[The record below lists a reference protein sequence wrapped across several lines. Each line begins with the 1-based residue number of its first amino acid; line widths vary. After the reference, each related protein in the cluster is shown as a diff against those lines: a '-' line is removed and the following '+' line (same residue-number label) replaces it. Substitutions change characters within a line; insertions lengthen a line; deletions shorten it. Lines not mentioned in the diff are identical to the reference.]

1 MYGQTTTAL
10 VTEVEA
16 ALFLRLKPQTIR
28 QWRTL
33 KRGPR
38 YFKVGGAVRYKTADL
53 EQFVNAGALL
63 MEGFT

>member
-1 MYGQTTTAL
+1 MYGQSTTEL

-16 ALFLRLKPQTIR
+16 AFFLRLKPQTIR